1 MKWGFMMNEQLKR
14 IFGIDLGTTYSSIAY
29 VDEYGK
35 AIILPNAENQRVTP
49 SVVFFD
55 GDSIVVGEVAK
66 ECSKLYP
73 NEVVSFIKRSMGE
86 PDYIFEYKKR
96 AYRPEEISSYIL
108 RKLAQDAETSLGEKV
123 TDVVITC
130 PAYFGINEREATRVA
145 GEIAGFS
152 VRQIINEP
160 TAAAIAYGA
169 AEPSEKKVVLV
180 YDLGGGTFDITM
192 IEIRIDSIEVIC
204 TGGDHNLGGKDWD
217 DRIVTYLVQEFQK
230 VVGTDEDILED
241 PDTWQDLQLS
251 AERSKKVLSQ
261 RDITPI
267 SITHGGERVKVILER
282 QKFEEIT
289 QDLLERTIVF
299 TQEMLQEA
307 KAKGYNDFDEI
318 ILVGGATRMP
328 QIPRRLKEELGMET
342 KLFDPDEAVAKG
354 AAIYGWKLSLNDGL
368 AKRIAEKSI
377 KGVNLDN
384 IIDLTPDLIVKEM
397 AQEVADAVGYTIG
410 AIKKSRVNIKDVTSK
425 SFGVVVRNPEDKELV
440 YNLIVKNTPVPV
452 DISKAFF
459 TAVTNQ
465 ETVFIRIME
474 NESNEETVPLNES
487 MEIGTAVL
495 NLPVGLPA
503 EQPIEISFKL
513 NEEGRLQ
520 ITAVETKESRSV
532 NVALDTKSVIH
543 GKELDEAI
551 SRNQSIIIY

>member
-1 MKWGFMMNEQLKR
+1 MNDRLKR

-35 AIILPNAENQRVTP
+35 AVILPNAENQRVTP

-55 GDSIVVGEVAK
+55 GDNIVVGEVAK

-86 PDYIFEYKKR
+86 PDYIFDYKGKS
-96 AYRPEEISSYIL
+96 YRPEEISSFVL
-108 RKLAQDAETSLGEKV
+108 RKVAQDAELALGEKV
-123 TDVVITC
+123 TDAVITC

-145 GEIAGFS
+145 GEIAGFK
-152 VRQIINEP
+152 VRQVINEP

-169 AEPSEKKVVLV
+169 AEPSEKKVVVV

-217 DRIVTYLVQEFQK
+217 DRIVTYLVQEFQRA
-230 VVGTDEDILED
+230 VGTDEDILED

-251 AERSKKVLSQ
+251 AERSKKILSQ
-261 RDITPI
+261 RDITPV
-267 SITHGGERVKVILER
+267 SITHGGERVKVVLER

-289 QDLLERTIVF
+289 QDLLERTIAF

-307 KAKGYNDFDEI
+307 REKGYDKFDEI

-328 QIPRRLKEELGMET
+328 QIPRRLQQEFDVHVKM
-342 KLFDPDEAVAKG
+342 FDPDEAVAKG

-368 AKRIAEKSI
+368 VKRIADKSI
-377 KGVNLDN
+377 QG
-384 IIDLTPDLIVKEM
+384 IDPDRILELTPDLIVEEM
-397 AQEVADAVGYTIG
+397 AQEVAESVGYTIG
-410 AIKKSRVNIKDVTSK
+410 AVKKSRVNIKDVTSK
-425 SFGVVVRNPEDKELV
+425 SFGVVVRNPENRELV
-440 YNLIVKNTPVPV
+440 YNLIVKNTSVPV
-452 DISKAFF
+452 DTSKAFF
-459 TAVTNQ
+459 TAVNNQ
-465 ETVFIRIME
+465 ETVLIRIME
-474 NESNEETVPLNES
+474 NETKKETVSIDES
-487 MEIGTAVL
+487 IEIGTAVL
-495 NLPVGLPA
+495 QLPSGLPA

-532 NVALDTKSVIH
+532 NVAVETKSVIH

-551 SRNQSIIIY
+551 ARNQSIIIY

>member
-1 MKWGFMMNEQLKR
+1 MNDRLKR

-35 AIILPNAENQRVTP
+35 AVILPNAENQRVTP

-55 GDSIVVGEVAK
+55 SDNIVVGEVAK

-86 PDYIFEYKKR
+86 PDYIFDHKGKS
-96 AYRPEEISSYIL
+96 YRPEEISSFIL
-108 RKLAQDAETSLGEKV
+108 RKVAQDAELALGEKI
-123 TDVVITC
+123 TDAVITC

-145 GEIAGFS
+145 GEIAGFN

-169 AEPSEKKVVLV
+169 AEPSEKKVVVV

-217 DRIVTYLVQEFQK
+217 DRIVTFLVQEFQRT
-230 VVGTDEDILED
+230 VGTDEDILED

-251 AERSKKVLSQ
+251 AERSKKILSQ
-261 RDITPI
+261 RDKTPV
-267 SITHGGERVKVILER
+267 SITHGGERVKVVLER
-282 QKFEEIT
+282 QKFEEVT
-289 QDLLERTIVF
+289 QDLLERTIAF

-307 KAKGYNDFDEI
+307 REKGYDKFDEI

-328 QIPRRLKEELGMET
+328 QIPRQLKQEFDVHVKM
-342 KLFDPDEAVAKG
+342 FDPDEAVAKG

-368 AKRIAEKSI
+368 VKRIADKSI
-377 KGVNLDN
+377 KGIDRDSVV
-384 IIDLTPDLIVKEM
+384 DLTPDLIVEQM
-397 AQEVADAVGYTIG
+397 AQEVAESVGYTIG
-410 AIKKSRVNIKDVTSK
+410 AVKKSRVNIKDVTSK
-425 SFGVVVRNPEDKELV
+425 SFGVVVRNPEDHELV
-440 YNLIVKNTPVPV
+440 YNLIVKNTSVPV
-452 DISKAFF
+452 DTTKAFF
-459 TAVTNQ
+459 TAVSNQ
-465 ETVFIRIME
+465 ETVLIRIME
-474 NESNEETVPLNES
+474 NETKEETFSINES

-495 NLPVGLPA
+495 HLPSGLPA

-513 NEEGRLQ
+513 NEEGRLE
-520 ITAVETKESRSV
+520 IKAVETKESRSV
-532 NVALDTKSVIH
+532 NVAVETKSVIH

-551 SRNQSIIIY
+551 ARNQSIIIY

>member
-1 MKWGFMMNEQLKR
+1 MNERLKR

-29 VDEYGK
+29 VDEFGK
-35 AIILPNAENQRVTP
+35 AVILPNAENQRVTP

-66 ECSKLYP
+66 ECSRLYP

-86 PDYIFEYKKR
+86 SDYLFDYRGKT
-96 AYRPEEISSYIL
+96 YRPEEISSFIL
-108 RKLAQDAETSLGEKV
+108 RKVAQDAEASLGEKI

-145 GEIAGFS
+145 GEIAGFN

-169 AEPSEKKVVLV
+169 AEPSERKIVLV

-192 IEIRIDSIEVIC
+192 IEIRNDSIEVIC

-217 DRIVTYLVQEFQK
+217 DRIVAHLVQEFQTA
-230 VVGTDEDILED
+230 VGADEDILED

-251 AERSKKVLSQ
+251 AERSKKILSQ
-261 RDITPI
+261 RDKTPI
-267 SITHGGERVKVILER
+267 SITHGGERVKVVLER
-282 QKFEEIT
+282 KKFEEIT
-289 QDLLERTIVF
+289 QDLLERMIVF

-307 KAKGYNDFDEI
+307 KAKSYDNFDEI

-328 QIPRRLKEELGMET
+328 QVTFRLKEEFGIEPKM
-342 KLFDPDEAVAKG
+342 FDPDEAVAKG

-368 AKRIAEKSI
+368 AKRIADKSI
-377 KGVNLDN
+377 TGMDKLGKDDV
-384 IIDLTPDLIVKEM
+384 IDLTPDLIVENM
-397 AQEVADAVGYTIG
+397 AAEIAKDIGYTIG
-410 AIKKSRVNIKDVTSK
+410 AVKKSRVRIKDVTSK

-440 YNLIVKNTPVPV
+440 YNLIVRNIPVPV
-452 DISKAFF
+452 DVTKAFF
-459 TAVTNQ
+459 TAVANQ
-465 ETVFIRIME
+465 ETVLIRIME
-474 NESNEETVPLNES
+474 NESKDETVSLEES

-495 NLPVGLPA
+495 NLPSGLPA

-520 ITAVETKESRSV
+520 ITALETKESRSV
-532 NVALDTKSVIH
+532 DVGIETGSVIQ
-543 GKELDEAI
+543 GQELNEAI
-551 SRNQSIIIY
+551 SRNQSIIVY

>member
-1 MKWGFMMNEQLKR
+1 MNDQLKR

-35 AIILPNAENQRVTP
+35 AVILPNAENQRVTP

-55 GDSIVVGEVAK
+55 GDSIVVGEIAK

-86 PDYIFEYKKR
+86 SGFIFEYKNK

-145 GEIAGFS
+145 GEIAGFN

-217 DRIVTYLVQEFQK
+217 DRIVAYLVQEFQK
-230 VVGTDEDILED
+230 ALGIDEDILED

-251 AERSKKVLSQ
+251 AERSKKILSQ

-267 SITHGGERVKVILER
+267 SITHGGERIKVILER
-282 QKFEEIT
+282 EKFEEIT
-289 QDLLERTIVF
+289 QDLLERTIAF

-307 KAKGYNDFDEI
+307 RAKGYRDFDEI

-328 QIPRRLKEELGMET
+328 QIPRRLKEEFHVEPKM
-342 KLFDPDEAVAKG
+342 FDPDEAVAKG

-368 AKRIAEKSI
+368 AKRIAEKTI
-377 KGVNLDN
+377 EGIDQDG

-397 AQEVADAVGYTIG
+397 AQEVANAVGYTID
-410 AIKKSRVNIKDVTSK
+410 AVKKSRVSIKDVTSK

-452 DISKAFF
+452 DVTKAFF
-459 TAVTNQ
+459 TAVVNQ

-474 NESNEETVPLNES
+474 NESKEETVSLGES
-487 MEIGTAVL
+487 MEIGTAIL
-495 NLPVGLPA
+495 KLPAGLPA

-532 NVALDTKSVIH
+532 NVAVETKSVIH

>member
-1 MKWGFMMNEQLKR
+1 MNDQLKR

-35 AIILPNAENQRVTP
+35 AVILPNAENQRVTP

-55 GDSIVVGEVAK
+55 GDSIVVGEIAK

-86 PDYIFEYKKR
+86 SDFIYEYKKR
-96 AYRPEEISSYIL
+96 AYRPEEISSYVL

-145 GEIAGFS
+145 GEIAGFN

-217 DRIVTYLVQEFQK
+217 DRIVAYLVQEFQK
-230 VVGTDEDILED
+230 TLDTDEDILED

-251 AERSKKVLSQ
+251 AERSKKILSQ

-267 SITHGGERVKVILER
+267 SITHGGERIKVVLER
-282 QKFEEIT
+282 KKFEEIT
-289 QDLLERTIVF
+289 QDLLERTVVF

-307 KAKGYNDFDEI
+307 KAKGYSDYDEI

-328 QIPRRLKEELGMET
+328 QIPHRLKEEFGSEPKM
-342 KLFDPDEAVAKG
+342 FDPDEAVAKG

-368 AKRIAEKSI
+368 AKRIADKSI
-377 KGVNLDN
+377 KGMDHDS
-384 IIDLTPDLIVKEM
+384 IIDLTPDLIVEQM
-397 AQEVADAVGYTIG
+397 PQEVADAIGYTIG
-410 AIKKSRVNIKDVTSK
+410 AVKKSRVSIKDVTSK
-425 SFGVVVRNPEDKELV
+425 SFGVVVRNPEDRELV

-452 DISKAFF
+452 DVTKSFF
-459 TAVTNQ
+459 TAVVNQ
-465 ETVFIRIME
+465 ETVYIRIME
-474 NESNEETVPLNES
+474 NESKEETVFLDES
-487 MEIGTAVL
+487 MEIGTAIL
-495 NLPVGLPA
+495 KLPNGLPA

-520 ITAVETKESRSV
+520 IAAVETKESGSV
-532 NVALDTKSVIH
+532 NVAVETKSVIH